1 MKKIQLS
8 IILTLLCFAAYA
20 QFDGTSYVLG
30 GNASFNYNDYFN
42 KSTAFSIR
50 PSIAKPI
57 KGNALVGL
65 QLGFGLSS
73 SKYED
78 DNNSSKYNSVSYN
91 PGVYYQKFYGITEK
105 IFFNWIASGN
115 VSFNKSVTDD
125 SNAKTTEHSTAYQ
138 ISVGPGISWKVMDRV
153 LLNGSIGGA
162 AFQLNDREGASI
174 TSFSIFFNNP
184 QFGFSFLLK

>member
-30 GNASFNYNDYFN
+30 GNASFNYGDYFS
-42 KSTAFSIR
+42 KSTSFSLS
-50 PSIAKPI
+50 PSMAKPVR
-57 KGNALVGL
+57 GNALVGL

-91 PGVYYQKFYGITEK
+91 PGVYYQKFYGITEN
-105 IFFNWIASGN
+105 IFFNWKASGS

-125 SNAKTTEHSTAYQ
+125 SNAKTTEHSTSYQ
-138 ISVGPGISWKVMDRV
+138 VTAGPGISWKVMDRV
-153 LLNGSIGGA
+153 LLNGSIGGVSLG
-162 AFQLNDREGASI
+162 LNSREASTR
-174 TSFSIFFNNP
+174 TSFNISFNNP
-184 QFGFSFLLK
+184 QFGFSFLLN